1 MSYQSIIRNEQ
12 GRLKLPFA
20 GLPMVLNFTGI
31 RLSAEERPA
40 LENMTQFVSTMMI
53 LAGRLKSSLAR
64 YEENTWVNV
73 PFHVLFVDTQSVVL
87 FLRQFMEDASF
98 IIRTVLPNAVRSQMP
113 AGFTDLAVR
122 IRNSGPDRDPELAKL
137 CEIGDPLRQFLV
149 LEERWLREIK
159 DLRDDICH
167 RSAYGRL
174 RSATFPGFMELI
186 RAGGGKAPF
195 ASEADLRSYLCALFE
210 RWLAFANIVGEFAAR
225 RVCEDYPE
233 HRFSLTGG
241 FVVADGEIDVTTSP
255 PEPLFRL
262 GTTIMTV
269 APEGLASLE
278 YFLRA
283 A

>member
-1 MSYQSIIRNEQ
+1 
-12 GRLKLPFA
+12 
-20 GLPMVLNFTGI
+20 
-31 RLSAEERPA
+31 
-40 LENMTQFVSTMMI
+40 
-53 LAGRLKSSLAR
+53 
-64 YEENTWVNV
+64 
-73 PFHVLFVDTQSVVL
+73 
-87 FLRQFMEDASF
+87 
-98 IIRTVLPNAVRSQMP
+98 
-113 AGFTDLAVR
+113 
-122 IRNSGPDRDPELAKL
+122 
-137 CEIGDPLRQFLV
+137 
-149 LEERWLREIK
+149 
-159 DLRDDICH
+159 
-167 RSAYGRL
+167 
-174 RSATFPGFMELI
+174 MELI